1 MDLEVQ
7 GSSQRGK
14 SVFII
19 VNTYVE
25 LKSHDFGIPI
35 LSLI

>member
-14 SVFII
+14 SVFIK
-19 VNTYVE
+19 VNTYAE
-25 LKSHDFGIPI
+25 LKSHDFGIPMFY
-35 LSLI
+35 LI